1 MRDGN
6 YLFNDA
12 YWDDVDRNQRKE
24 LAEEIDNINGDR
36 LLNTSVDDLCDY
48 FEKKYKIEVP
58 TLRPDD
64 IVADQRETKIDISG
78 DQRRIFKNPG
88 QPFYVNGTTLEIS
101 VPFDGDGEVF
111 KIQPT
116 TYTVFPMRFP
126 RADIKNNNL
135 IINIKGTDL
144 KVEEVRNEV
153 NRTIAEINQYLV
165 TLRSNAQEL
174 NSQIRSLARSAIEQ
188 RRGKLLRDRNL
199 LGDLG
204 FKIKVREGE
213 SRTYAAPEV
222 RRKLS
227 TALPP
232 ASSTPYKPEPTL
244 VYADY
249 EHILSVIQNMV
260 YVMER
265 SPSAFTSMD
274 EESIRT
280 HFLVQLNGHYEG
292 QATGETFNYQ
302 GKTDILIRSEGKNIF
317 IAECKFWSGP
327 KKLTETIDQLL
338 SYSSWRD
345 TKVAVIVF
353 NRNKNLSKVLESI
366 QETTKAHG
374 CFKRQITIASETM
387 FRYVFAHRD
396 DANRE
401 LLLTVMAFDVPV

>member
-1 MRDGN
+1 MRDRN
-6 YLFNDA
+6 YLFNN
-12 YWDDVDRNQRKE
+12 VDWHSIDQHQRQE
-24 LAEEIDNINGDR
+24 LAKEIGSINGDR
-36 LLNTSVDDLCDY
+36 LLNTSLDDLCDY

-58 TLRPDD
+58 TLKLDD
-64 IVADQRETKIDISG
+64 IVADQRETKIDVSG
-78 DQRRIFKNPG
+78 DPRRYFSNSG
-88 QPFYVNGTTLEIS
+88 QPFYVNGTTVEIS
-101 VPFDGDGEVF
+101 VPFEGDGEAF
-111 KIQPT
+111 KVQPT
-116 TYTVFPMRFP
+116 TYTMNPP

-135 IINIKGTDL
+135 IIKIEGTDL
-144 KVEEVRNEV
+144 TAEQVRNEV
-153 NRTIAEINQYLV
+153 NRTIAEIEGYLV
-165 TLRSNAQEL
+165 ILRSNAQGL
-174 NSQIRSLARSAIEQ
+174 NSQIRSLARSVIEQ
-188 RRGKLLRDRNL
+188 RRGKLLKDRDL

-204 FKIKVREGE
+204 FKIKEREGE

-222 RRKLS
+222 RRKL
-227 TALPP
+227 TPALPP

-244 VYADY
+244 AHADY

-260 YVMER
+260 HVMER

-274 EESIRT
+274 EESIRS

-338 SYSSWRD
+338 GYSSWRD

-353 NRNKNLSKVLESI
+353 NRNKDFSKVLGSI
-366 QETTKAHG
+366 QETSKAHG
-374 CFKRQITIASETM
+374 NFKRQVASSSETM

-396 DANRE
+396 DPNRE
-401 LLLTVMAFDVPV
+401 LLLTVMAFEVPA